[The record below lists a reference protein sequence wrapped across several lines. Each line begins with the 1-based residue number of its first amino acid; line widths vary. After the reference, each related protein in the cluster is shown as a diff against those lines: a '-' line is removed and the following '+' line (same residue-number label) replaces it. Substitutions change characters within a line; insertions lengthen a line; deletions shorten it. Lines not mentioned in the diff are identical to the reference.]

1 MQLNLGRFEYN
12 GRCGYLLKPEFMR
25 RQDRQ
30 FDPFTE
36 STVDGIVAAS
46 LQVKVTASC
55 NLIEPD
61 PLTSAWP
68 HLNTDVGLEEGEY

>member
-1 MQLNLGRFEYN
+1 MCLFYCTDLAMQLNLGRFEYN

-25 RQDRQ
+25 RRDRQ

-46 LQVKVTASC
+46 LQVKVISPFLLSHRTIFILLC
-55 NLIEPD
+55 
-61 PLTSAWP
+61 
-68 HLNTDVGLEEGEY
+68 YCF